1 LSEEQSEFLTGDLVM
16 VCDHKKRYWDEL
28 GVIVGFSEGT
38 SGLWD
43 TYRVYFINKSA
54 FFRCYNN
61 EMRLI
66 SKYEKEY

>member
-1 LSEEQSEFLTGDLVM
+1 MSEEQNEFLTGDLVM
-16 VCDHKKRYWDEL
+16 VCDHKNRFRDEL

-38 SGLWD
+38 GGLWN
-43 TYRVYFINKSA
+43 TYRVYFINKSE